1 MGEVIA
7 NSKYTKYSE
16 EVEDIVWNK
25 VKKEEKVKR
34 LENNRKR
41 RKTTKK

>member
-1 MGEVIA
+1 MSEVIA

-25 VKKEEKVKR
+25 VKK
-34 LENNRKR
+34 
-41 RKTTKK
+41 KKKK